1 MRIAVLYNADDNL
14 ERAAPAD
21 ALAVQAV
28 RDCARAVADA
38 CRENGWTALELA
50 APRDPVELVGRL
62 RDARVDVV
70 FNLVEALDGDARLE
84 AAVAWLLELA
94 GLPYTGSPPRAMTL
108 ALEKPLARAV
118 LAAQGVPV
126 PAGVTLTRGDEPLD
140 GLVYPVIVKP
150 AAADASHGIALES
163 VVASEAEARARA
175 AWLRETYEQAAVVEE
190 FIDGRELNV
199 SVLGEGDGAEPLPL
213 FEIDF
218 DEDYPA
224 GAPRLVTFISKWGP
238 EDHPEFNGSW
248 SVPARELPPGAAERV
263 RATALAAYR
272 ALGLRDYGRVDI
284 RLHPERGP
292 FVVDVNPNPDISP
305 CAGLNLAA
313 DEAGLSHAQLIG
325 RVVRAALERSHAH
338 ALALPR

>member
-126 PAGVTLTRGDEPLD
+126 PAGVTLTRGDEP
-140 GLVYPVIVKP
+140 P
-150 AAADASHGIALES
+150 S
-163 VVASEAEARARA
+163 
-175 AWLRETYEQAAVVEE
+175 T
-190 FIDGRELNV
+190 
-199 SVLGEGDGAEPLPL
+199 
-213 FEIDF
+213 
-218 DEDYPA
+218 
-224 GAPRLVTFISKWGP
+224 
-238 EDHPEFNGSW
+238 
-248 SVPARELPPGAAERV
+248 
-263 RATALAAYR
+263 
-272 ALGLRDYGRVDI
+272 
-284 RLHPERGP
+284 
-292 FVVDVNPNPDISP
+292 
-305 CAGLNLAA
+305 AGLPG
-313 DEAGLSHAQLIG
+313 DRQAGG
-325 RVVRAALERSHAH
+325 RRRQPRDRPRERRR
-338 ALALPR
+338 LRG